1 MNLAELAVTIRAD
14 GADQTVSDIQEVG
27 AAITQTA
34 GKVNVMSGA
43 MAGLG
48 MAASITAAIVAGFV
62 AVGKAAVN
70 AALPLDSFRRGLAAL
85 SKDVDDYQKQIK
97 RLTDLSKAPGLGL
110 QEVFAG
116 ATQLQGAGISSDT
129 TAKMVKELGNA
140 VAMAGRGRNEFKLGI
155 DQLGKMAGLGKVT
168 MEDLNQIAAYA
179 PTVRNAFSRA
189 LGTLDSEKI
198 AKMGLSMEEIF
209 KRVGKELE
217 KDARATAS
225 FQTELDNLAD
235 SFQVAMEPLG
245 SMLLTVWTDQSRYA
259 QTFFDDLQMVNEE
272 LGLMAMR
279 MAAIV
284 PVMQSAFGGPM
295 VTLIRGFNDATL
307 QTVTLFY
314 TMAENVGI
322 YFKNAVS
329 AFGYATEKMKS
340 IFTGNRV
347 VEPKY
352 EKPTSFEDNIKIART
367 VSNVIDAVNIARMAR
382 VVVGGPPKP
391 PAPPT
396 DPDKDKKEQKDHLK
410 RIEANT
416 RKAADA
422 LTFNRQIFGGRQLGQ
437 LGVTAVELNQGN
449 NRFRGT
455 SVIPGSTLIN
465 RGLQQIINQS
475 QRNYLST
482 PLARY

>member
-14 GADQTVSDIQEVG
+14 GVDQTVSDIQEVG

-97 RLTDLSKAPGLGL
+97 RLTELSKAPGLGM

-116 ATQLQGAGISSDT
+116 ATQLQGAGISSNT
-129 TAKMVKELGNA
+129 TATMVKELGNA
-140 VAMAGRGRNEFKLGI
+140 IAMAGRGRNEFKLGI

-198 AKMGLSMEEIF
+198 SKMGLSMEDIF

-279 MAAIV
+279 MAALV
-284 PVMQSAFGGPM
+284 PIMQSAFGGPM

-322 YFKNAVS
+322 YFKNAVA

-340 IFTGNRV
+340 IFTGNSV
-347 VEPKY
+347 AEPKY
-352 EKPTSFEDNIKIART
+352 QKPTSLEDNMKTART
-367 VSNVIDAVNIARMAR
+367 VAGVIDAINIARMAR

-396 DPDKDKKEQKDHLK
+396 DPDKDKKETKDIQK

-422 LTFNRQIFGGRQLGQ
+422 LAFNRQIFGGRQLGQ

>member
-14 GADQTVSDIQEVG
+14 GVDQTISDIKDVG
-27 AAITQTA
+27 DAITTTA
-34 GKVNVMSGA
+34 GQVSKMSGA

-48 MAASITAAIVAGFV
+48 MAATITAAIAAGFY
-62 AVGKAAVN
+62 AVGKAAIN
-70 AALPLDSFRRGLAAL
+70 AALPLDAFRRGLAAL

-97 RLTDLSKAPGLGL
+97 RLTEISRAPGLGM

-116 ATQLQGAGISSDT
+116 ATQLQGAGISADT
-129 TAKMVKELGNA
+129 TATMIKQLGNA
-140 VAMAGRGRNEFKLGI
+140 IAMAGRGRNEFKLGI

-198 AKMGLSMEEIF
+198 SKMGLSMEDIF

-235 SFQVAMEPLG
+235 SFQIAMEPLG

-279 MAAIV
+279 MAALV
-284 PVMQSAFGGPM
+284 PIMQSAFGGPM
-295 VTLIRGFNDATL
+295 VTLIRGFNDATMD
-307 QTVTLFY
+307 TITLFY

-322 YFKNAVS
+322 YFKNAVAS
-329 AFGYATEKMKS
+329 FSYATEKMKS
-340 IFTGNRV
+340 IFTGARV
-347 VEPKY
+347 SEPKY
-352 EKPTSFEDNIKIART
+352 QKPTSFEENQKTART
-367 VSNVIDAVNIARMAR
+367 VAGVIDAVNIARLAR

-396 DPDKDKKEQKDHLK
+396 DPDKDKKETKDIQK

-422 LTFNRQIFGGRQLGQ
+422 LAFNRQIFGGRQLGQ